1 MTAADSIDRRLLRA
15 ATRRRTATTYAA
27 MALLVLAAIGGVG
40 QVWSWA
46 STAVAMVA
54 GANNNGAIDTDA
66 ADNTARVTDFAQSWV
81 MAYLSSSKCS
91 TAAATCHTADLS
103 GFYSG
108 PIDLPESPIDA
119 IDPQVFSVR
128 AEPGPSTN
136 LALWSVV
143 VSVAQRDSADSTAR
157 RRVYYQ
163 VAIAVVDGTRPRAE
177 TLPAVVPGAAPG
189 VDVKLDYPTVVDDND
204 PAVVAIT
211 GFLRA
216 LLSGGPDMS
225 RYVAT
230 DYPARPLSPAPF
242 RTLTISSVRS
252 QTPTAGADGNTRVRM
267 LVSIKATRAFSTVAM
282 QYPLRLVVADG
293 RWEVAGIEFFPALT
307 SDATE
312 PAPPSTTSPAPPD
325 AVQPAGGGLFGK
337 P

>member
-1 MTAADSIDRRLLRA
+1 MATTDSTDRRLLRA
-15 ATRRRTATTYAA
+15 ATRRRTATSYAA
-27 MALLVLAAIGGVG
+27 VALLVLAAIGGVG
-40 QVWSWA
+40 QMWSWG
-46 STAVAMVA
+46 STAVAVIA
-54 GANNNGAIDTDA
+54 GGNNNGAIDTDA

-91 TAAATCHTADLS
+91 TRNPMCHTADLS

-143 VSVAQRDSADSTAR
+143 ISVAQRDSADSAAR

-163 VAIAVVDGTRPRAE
+163 VAITVVDGTRPRAA
-177 TLPAVVPGAAPG
+177 TLPAVVPGATPG

-230 DYPARPLSPAPF
+230 DYPAHPLSPAPF
-242 RTLTISSVRS
+242 QTLTISSVRS
-252 QTPTAGADGNTRVRM
+252 QTPTADAGGSTHVRM
-267 LVSIKATRAFSTVAM
+267 LVSIKATRAFSDVAM

-293 RWEVAGIEFFPALT
+293 RWEVAGIEIFPALT

-325 AVQPAGGGLFGK
+325 AVQPTGGGLFGK